1 MAHSL
6 VVSIWGVS
14 ISAPKELVCCVS
26 IWGPFSFSQCKK
38 VFPFLF
44 DNHRTFR
51 GLCYKMEEDFLL
63 SVNPKPIVLYY
74 PLTSSSNVVVQ
85 PIRKKR
91 VELFKAPRK

>member
-1 MAHSL
+1 
-6 VVSIWGVS
+6 
-14 ISAPKELVCCVS
+14 
-26 IWGPFSFSQCKK
+26 
-38 VFPFLF
+38 
-44 DNHRTFR
+44 
-51 GLCYKMEEDFLL
+51 MEEDFLL